1 MKSIVE
7 VFGNKRNS
15 FLEPFGVVGPTILH
29 ARHPMSC
36 DGTEACGR
44 NRCLWTAQQSLGIF
58 EIRKKVLLA
67 GSFRPESSSN
77 RIARVPGM
85 ALRILGRLIGSPV
98 CVFPS
103 KRDFGER
110 PWFRCPLP
118 PQKSSPTTNPKHA
131 HGMLQRANSDTDLHL
146 PGSRFPRDGVPKK
159 NDVGS
164 RLGRVKITGHPDARD
179 SWLAV
184 ELIDEL
190 NWALILRD
198 GESTSFLDF
207 ECGFRE
213 DDQLLRSLLVEHD
226 HALGD
231 EWSRILNS
239 HGVG

>member
-1 MKSIVE
+1 
-7 VFGNKRNS
+7 
-15 FLEPFGVVGPTILH
+15 
-29 ARHPMSC
+29 
-36 DGTEACGR
+36 
-44 NRCLWTAQQSLGIF
+44 
-58 EIRKKVLLA
+58 
-67 GSFRPESSSN
+67 
-77 RIARVPGM
+77 
-85 ALRILGRLIGSPV
+85 
-98 CVFPS
+98 
-103 KRDFGER
+103 
-110 PWFRCPLP
+110 
-118 PQKSSPTTNPKHA
+118 
-131 HGMLQRANSDTDLHL
+131 MLQRANSDTDLHL